1 MHELPP
7 RLKKA
12 LITVSETLA
21 RLGVRWVLVGSTA
34 SYLNG
39 VEVEPKDIDIIVEA
53 DKVYE
58 VDETLASSFR
68 ALRRVMYSSSKTYSS
83 HYGVFEI
90 LGIKVEIMADLKI
103 CGEPG
108 CLNVDFEELHRHSRN
123 HRVGDENVKA
133 APLEWQLV
141 ANTLIPGKE
150 KRIVKILE
158 ALRTRG
164 MNTETLNSVLSHAPP
179 KVRKKV
185 SELLSQH
192 P

>member
-7 RLKKA
+7 RLKEA

-21 RLGVRWVLVGSTA
+21 RLSIRWVLVGSTA

-68 ALRRVMYSSSKTYSS
+68 ALRRVRYSSSETYSS

-90 LGIKVEIMADLKI
+90 LGVKVEIMADLKI

-123 HRVGDENVKA
+123 RRVGDENIRV

-164 MNTETLNSVLSHAPP
+164 MNTEILNSVLSRAPP
-179 KVRKKV
+179 KVRRRV

-192 P
+192 L